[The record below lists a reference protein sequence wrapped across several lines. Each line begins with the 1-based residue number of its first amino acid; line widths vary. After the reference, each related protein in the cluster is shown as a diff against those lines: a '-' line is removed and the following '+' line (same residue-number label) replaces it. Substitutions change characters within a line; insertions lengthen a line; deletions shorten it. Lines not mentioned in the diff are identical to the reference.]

1 MSPSFTVVGLLK
13 QQHSAK
19 ADQFATVPEPDS
31 SQTLQKV
38 RKLSAD
44 YLLGMAAEIRWG

>member
-1 MSPSFTVVGLLK
+1 MSPSFTVVGLLR

-19 ADQFATVPEPDS
+19 ADQFATVPDS

-44 YLLGMAAEIRWG
+44 YLLRMAAEIRWG